1 MASRDIWQALA
12 VRDFLWLWIGS
23 LGSSFAMNMQIIARG
38 WLVYELTSS
47 PIDLGWV
54 TMSFMVPTVLFSLY
68 GGVLADRL
76 PKKKVIVWAQALNCA
91 ATVIMAVIIFSGAV
105 TFWDFLWFGF
115 FNGTV
120 LALSM
125 PARQAFVPEL
135 IPERL
140 IFSAMGLNT
149 TSWNL
154 ARIVGPALAG
164 FLIAVIAG
172 GDKTSTFGVG
182 VVYIVIA
189 CLYFVSAVTM
199 LFIGK
204 SGRAGVRRK
213 ADAWRDMKEGL
224 AYVRARPPVLG
235 LIVLSIIPF
244 LFGMPLNTL
253 LPAFNNDVLGGGPD
267 DLGWLVSAMGAGAIV
282 GSLMMATMGDLRR
295 KGTWLILTCIGWG
308 GATVLFGLSEQLWI
322 VMTVIVGIGWIS
334 SWNMSLNR
342 GMLQMQ
348 VEDRMRGRIMSIDMM
363 SHGLMPLGVFP
374 ITYIAETYS
383 VGTALAAS
391 GAAFVLLTLLSVLF
405 IPSVRVTDQARV
417 GRKSAAE
424 RKPRGAAAQDVGHG
438 AVPGSAPDSASVI
451 GPGGAAES
459 GARIEARAADRG

>member
-1 MASRDIWQALA
+1 MASRDIWHALA
-12 VRDFLWLWIGS
+12 VRNFLWLWIGS

-47 PIDLGWV
+47 SIDLGLV
-54 TMSFMVPTVLFSLY
+54 TMSFMLPTVLFSLY

-76 PKKKVIVWAQALNCA
+76 PKKRVIIWAQALNCV
-91 ATVIMAVIIFSGAV
+91 ATIAMAVIIFSETV

-135 IPERL
+135 IPQHL
-140 IFSAMGLNT
+140 LFSAMGLNT

-154 ARIVGPALAG
+154 ARIVGPAFAG
-164 FLIAVIAG
+164 LLIAIIAG

-189 CLYFVSAVTM
+189 ALYFISAVTM
-199 LFIGK
+199 LMIDQ
-204 SGRAGVRRK
+204 SGRVKQTGK
-213 ADAWRDMKEGL
+213 ASALADMKEGL
-224 AYVRARPPVLG
+224 TYVMRNPPVFG

-253 LPAFNNDVLGGGPD
+253 LPAFNEEILAGGPD
-267 DLGWLVSAMGAGAIV
+267 DLGLLVSAMGVGAIV
-282 GSLMMATMGDLRR
+282 GSLMLATMGDLRN
-295 KGTWLILTCIGWG
+295 KAAWLLITCMGWG
-308 GATVLFGLSEQLWI
+308 AATAAFGMAQTHW
-322 VMTVIVGIGWIS
+322 VVITLIMAVGWVS

-348 VEDRMRGRIMSIDMM
+348 VEDQMRGRIMSVDMM

-374 ITYIAETYS
+374 VTWIAEHYD
-383 VGTALAAS
+383 VGTALMAS
-391 GAAFVLLTLLSVLF
+391 GVAFMVLTLLCYLF
-405 IPSVRVTDQARV
+405 VPSVRKTDR
-417 GRKSAAE
+417 E
-424 RKPRGAAAQDVGHG
+424 RIGKPGEAHG
-438 AVPGSAPDSASVI
+438 G
-451 GPGGAAES
+451 
-459 GARIEARAADRG
+459 